1 MIKTIKFR
9 LSKLSLKLNSQLNA
23 MLFVK
28 DSKPILNHTLLLV
41 RILVGKMTPNW
52 VRLTVILTH
61 RMSLILKAQGLNGYV
76 KHLKVLSVVI
86 QQVAG
91 GHFQQ
96 DLTSLGP
103 RISRTNGGLPRILP
117 KEVRLQIRSG
127 NPLYIK

>member
-28 DSKPILNHTLLLV
+28 DSKPILNHTLMLV
-41 RILVGKMTPNW
+41 RILVGKITPNW

-61 RMSLILKAQGLNGYV
+61 RMSLILRTQGLNGYV

-91 GHFQQ
+91 GHYQK

-103 RISRTNGGLPRILP
+103 RISRTSGGLPRILP
-117 KEVRLQIRSG
+117 FEVRSQIRAG